1 MRTLAAKSAQAAQNT
16 NILINRSIQDVK
28 SGTDSTDLAVSA
40 MQVISDCID
49 SIKALMDEIAA
60 ASAQQS
66 DMILLVENGIKE
78 ISAVVQANSNAAEKS
93 AAVSKE
99 LSGQARALH
108 GLIGRFQIS

>member
-49 SIKALMDEIAA
+49 AA